1 LRISIMPSFRSSLLT
16 ALAAVL
22 VSLCVA
28 TMSQAQQRSAGE
40 VLQVTAPDGSGRAL
54 PVRLLRPAGAGPFRL
69 AIINHGSPRASER
82 ATVDLPVF
90 RQLSEWLMA
99 RGYAVAL
106 PLRRG
111 YGAVGGKWDE
121 TFGRCDRPDYVAAG
135 NETARDIEAV
145 MLALTQ
151 RPEIQKDKVL
161 VIGQS
166 AGAWGTLAFASY
178 NPPAVAAYVNFAG
191 GRGGRQHGQPNQNCT
206 PDALVQAAAK
216 FGATVR
222 QPTLWLYSEN
232 DSYFAPDLVKRMHG
246 AFTGAGGKASLHM
259 FPPVGEDGHRLI
271 GVKEG
276 MAHWAPVLEAFVRE
290 LR

>member
-1 LRISIMPSFRSSLLT
+1 MSSFRLRFV
-16 ALAAVL
+16 AVFAAVL
-22 VSLCVA
+22 SVA
-28 TMSQAQQRSAGE
+28 PMSSALAQRQAGE
-40 VLQVTAPDGSGRAL
+40 VVRVTAPDDSGRVL
-54 PVRLLRPAGAGPFRL
+54 PVRLFRPDGAGPFRL

-82 ATVDLPVF
+82 ATVELPVF
-90 RQLSEWLMA
+90 RQLSEWLLA

-111 YGAVGGKWDE
+111 YGEVGGKWDE
-121 TFGRCDRPDYVAAG
+121 GYGRCDRPDYVAAG
-135 NETARDIEAV
+135 TETARDIEAV
-145 MLALTQ
+145 LLSLTQ
-151 RPEIQKDKVL
+151 RPDIQKDKVL
-161 VIGQS
+161 VLGQS
-166 AGAWGTLAFASY
+166 AGAWGSLAFASH

-191 GRGGRQHGQPNQNCT
+191 GRGGRRNGEPNRNCA
-206 PDALVQAAAK
+206 PDALVNAAAK

-232 DSYFAPDLVKRMHG
+232 DTFFGPDLVQRMHA
-246 AFTGAGGKASLHM
+246 AFVGAGGKASLHM

-276 MAHWAPVLEAFVRE
+276 KVHWEPVLDKFVRE